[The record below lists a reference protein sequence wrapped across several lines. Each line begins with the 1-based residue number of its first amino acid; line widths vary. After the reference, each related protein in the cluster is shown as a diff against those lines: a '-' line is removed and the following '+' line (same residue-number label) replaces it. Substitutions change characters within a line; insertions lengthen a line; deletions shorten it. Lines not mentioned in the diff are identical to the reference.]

1 MHYNESRK
9 PGVGLRLS
17 LYELTGIW
25 LNGWAGMYRY
35 LMFGILLVVFL
46 TALVFASVNT
56 DPVTLDLAFTEVDT
70 TTSLAMLAF
79 FAAGWFF
86 GLVCIALYLLKM
98 LAERRQLR
106 KSLRLAEA
114 EVTSLRRMPMQDAD

>member
-9 PGVGLRLS
+9 PWVGLRLS
-17 LYELTGIW
+17 LYEFTGISS
-25 LNGWAGMYRY
+25 NGWTGMFRY
-35 LMFGILLVVFL
+35 LIFGILLVVFL
-46 TALVFASVNT
+46 IALVFASVNT
-56 DPVTLDLAFTEVDT
+56 APVTLDLAFTEVDT
-70 TTSLAMLAF
+70 TASLAMLAF

-86 GLVCIALYLLKM
+86 GLVCIAFYLLKI